1 MERFLRKWNMH
12 LYRNG
17 HFHRQLMVSNM
28 LETCSVFN
36 PIQDGLFRG
45 CSRMGG
51 LFAHPPP

>member
-45 CSRMGG
+45 CSRMGQP
-51 LFAHPPP
+51 FAHPLP